1 MFGFVK
7 TKVAYQFSKLCAAD
21 ILLLPDG
28 GSAEAFAAATKLDP
42 DLSLRFLRAAVAIG
56 LVTEGKGNV
65 KVGAFT
71 PTSLGQSI
79 GSIDAPGRG
88 IVLLEASPEYG
99 MAWDN
104 FDEVLK
110 TGKIGWQLAHKVP
123 RIYDSIGIDPPS
135 GDENAATVSPEF
147 RETFYGGLRS
157 WGGMEE
163 DGILLGKSGVVRGL
177 LAGLAPGAVVVDV
190 GGGEGSFAGKIL
202 AVRPDISVVLQEQ
215 AVTCVAARSNP
226 NLAPYAEDNR
236 LRVVERSFFD
246 GIDETE
252 GQLYVL
258 KYILH
263 NWGDD
268 DCVRILT
275 NVRVALEKALSKN
288 NHASGTNGD
297 ARVLIIEHGPV
308 ESSPEI
314 RLLDLH
320 MAVLCGK
327 GASERS
333 TDEYSKL
340 VEASGLTLH
349 RAHPSKGGV
358 YAMECGL
365 PA

>member
-1 MFGFVK
+1 M
-7 TKVAYQFSKLCAAD
+7 
-21 ILLLPDG
+21 
-28 GSAEAFAAATKLDP
+28 
-42 DLSLRFLRAAVAIG
+42 AIG
-56 LVTEGKGNV
+56 LVTEGKD
-65 KVGAFT
+65 KVFA
-71 PTSLGQSI
+71 PTSLGRSI
-79 GSIDAPGRG
+79 GSVDAPGRG

-99 MAWDN
+99 LAWDN

-110 TGKIGWQLAHKVP
+110 TGAIGWQLAHGVP
-123 RIYDSIGIDPPS
+123 RIYDSIAS
-135 GDENAATVSPEF
+135 GDAHGEGDEDAASVSPEF

-163 DGILLGKSGVVRGL
+163 DEILLGGSGVVRGL

-190 GGGEGSFAGKIL
+190 GGGEGSFAGKML

-226 NLAPYAEDNR
+226 ALAPYAEDR
-236 LRVVERSFFD
+236 LRVVEQSFFD
-246 GIDETE
+246 GIEETD

-268 DCVRILT
+268 DCVRILR

-288 NHASGTNGD
+288 NHASGSNGD

-349 RAHPSKGGV
+349 RVHPSKGGV
-358 YAMECGL
+358 YALECGL